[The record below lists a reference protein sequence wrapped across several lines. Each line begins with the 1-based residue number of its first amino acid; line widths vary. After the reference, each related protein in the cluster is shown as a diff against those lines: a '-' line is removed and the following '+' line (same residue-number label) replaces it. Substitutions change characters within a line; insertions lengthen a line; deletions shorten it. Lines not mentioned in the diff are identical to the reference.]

1 MKLSGIRPIT
11 ESEFYNS
18 IRMNEL
24 DRANVLVPAEE
35 QNDVK
40 AEREIAEKSVVN
52 TQQTFDT
59 VSYAQQY
66 QTRFSYDRKETDSDI
81 EKLDVE
87 KAISDMRKK
96 QVLMQYQCFVG
107 ESMEQGRVHAK
118 KLPES
123 ASFRNTEN
131 FDI

>member
-59 VSYAQQY
+59 VSYAKQE
-66 QTRFSYDRKETDSDI
+66 QTGLSYDRKETYSDI

-107 ESMEQGRVHAK
+107 ESWEEGRVQAEK
-118 KLPES
+118 MPES
-123 ASFRNTEN
+123 ASFRNKEN

>member
-24 DRANVLVPAEE
+24 DRA
-35 QNDVK
+35 
-40 AEREIAEKSVVN
+40 KSVVN

-59 VSYAQQY
+59 VSYAKQY
-66 QTRFSYDRKETDSDI
+66 QTGFSYDRKETDSDI

-118 KLPES
+118 KMPES
-123 ASFRNTEN
+123 ASFRNKEN